1 MPASRPLRSHR
12 GFTLLEMAFVLAVIG
27 IVMAMA
33 VPSYASFMA
42 RQQLRAAGENLAQ
55 DLNHAREESLHGGP
69 SIFITY
75 RSGPDWCWGVS
86 RGQPCDCG
94 LPASCNVSRADA
106 RAYPRVTLAEGMPLQ
121 FESGLGRLVAAG
133 STAFTSS
140 AGHSLQVQTTL
151 LGRPHLCG
159 PDAPKPS
166 PC

>member
-1 MPASRPLRSHR
+1 MPAMRPPRSRH

-27 IVMAMA
+27 IVMALA
-33 VPSYASFMA
+33 VPSYANFMA
-42 RQQLRAAGENLAQ
+42 RQQLRAAGESLAL
-55 DLNHAREESLHGGP
+55 DLNHAREESLRGGP
-69 SIFITY
+69 SIYITY
-75 RSGPDWCWGVS
+75 RTGPDWCWGIS

-94 LPASCNVSRADA
+94 LPASCNMSRAQA
-106 RAYPRVTLAEGMPLQ
+106 REYPRVTLAEGMPLQ

-133 STAFTSS
+133 SAAFSSS

-166 PC
+166 AC